1 MKKIAIKILILSF
14 NLGFGQV
21 EVPFFEQ
28 IAFDFYKDSLLT
40 KFPVE
45 KRIKVPK
52 YTSDFHFTSYK
63 FQVNECLTGKL
74 MTEGKELE
82 LFRIYALEQM
92 DFDSPTHIM
101 NYENL
106 DKKQF
111 RIKKSNNGLTL
122 RISQPYHKKN
132 DFENFYVIITENY
145 FRKIITYYLLIHK
158 NGNVNNWCRKES
170 ELITIR

>member
-1 MKKIAIKILILSF
+1 
-14 NLGFGQV
+14 
-21 EVPFFEQ
+21 
-28 IAFDFYKDSLLT
+28 
-40 KFPVE
+40 
-45 KRIKVPK
+45 
-52 YTSDFHFTSYK
+52 
-63 FQVNECLTGKL
+63 